1 MPPTLFALVIF
12 HTGSQVFLPRARLKL
27 NPPTYASQGSRVTG
41 CATTKFVPVLASNLD
56 PPDLHLLSSWLTDVS
71 HHA

>member
-41 CATTKFVPVLASNLD
+41 CTTMPSLFVKMEA
-56 PPDLHLLSSWLTDVS
+56 H
-71 HHA
+71 